1 MKERIYLKKKKSQHE
16 FIKNKSEE
24 FNKILWIVNK
34 LIDIAGHFR
43 LMRSGGRK
51 SHNPGLLPSPFYTR
65 DSVALVYEYLHYSGR
80 SISLTFVQV
89 HKTKKNAWWNGS
101 KKFILRA

>member
-89 HKTKKNAWWNGS
+89 HKTKKKMHDGMEAKS
-101 KKFILRA
+101 LF